1 MGASREKTPGTYLMG
16 CAVCYATTLAWSRT
30 PCGKPLAVPNL
41 IIGKAEVV
49 VPILL
54 SKFASQKDNLKTP
67 YTLRISNA
75 WTL

>member
-1 MGASREKTPGTYLMG
+1 MLRHHSRLEQDALWKAP
-16 CAVCYATTLAWSRT
+16 
-30 PCGKPLAVPNL
+30 AVPNL

-67 YTLRISNA
+67 YTRRISNG
-75 WTL
+75 WTTVNELRL